1 MSPPPA
7 CSTLSTPTWRCAT
20 RSDYLHRLLGCIHT
34 IDRHH
39 RGDID
44 AKVIAT
50 TSKRQVTSGRAA
62 VAGSVERF
70 GLLNSRPGLGK
81 TRGEHVGCCCGLR
94 PNLSANPVALVER
107 PQTPLLPTHPSR
119 SVSSLAC
126 EPQRTH
132 LLQDR
137 LCLPVSLRAAR
148 ATKSQPNRTEKHEC
162 VRSRPTGDKEKT
174 GGPVSDKK
182 KN

>member
-20 RSDYLHRLLGCIHT
+20 RSDYLHRLLGCDHA

-50 TSKRQVTSGRAA
+50 TSKRHVTTSRAA
-62 VAGSVERF
+62 VAGSIERF

-119 SVSSLAC
+119 PIVA
-126 EPQRTH
+126 P
-132 LLQDR
+132 
-137 LCLPVSLRAAR
+137 LRAAGDAPPPR
-148 ATKSQPNRTEKHEC
+148 QTVFACIFTCCACNQESTQQDGEARVCAVPTNRRQREDRRTC
-162 VRSRPTGDKEKT
+162 L
-174 GGPVSDKK
+174 
-182 KN
+182 